1 MSPIKI
7 NYKPYKYQQ
16 EFHLDPSR
24 FRCIAG
30 GRRVGKTKMCVQ
42 ELIKHS
48 LEKPNQLA
56 FWVAPTFRDARE
68 VGFEEF
74 LTHVETLAPAI
85 ANLHSTQLKVTFTNG
100 SKIYF
105 KGSDNPDSLRGRGLT
120 LVIFDEAAFCKD
132 GVWQTIVRPALS
144 DRNGKAVLI
153 STPNGFNWFKDIYE
167 SKVWSKYHWSTDKN
181 PLISEEELESVKA
194 EISEVDFNQEYLA
207 QFITRAGRVYADFDD
222 SNIIESFEPDMTR
235 YDLYLGMDF
244 GYAAPTAIAFLLVDR
259 ASPNRVIQFDEIY
272 IERTQMEDIISL
284 IRTKLGEYGLNVSNI
299 SMAFTDPAGNAEE
312 LSSGLSP
319 VDMLRA
325 ADIPVTN
332 KGSSIQAGL
341 ALVRSFIKNAK
352 GERRYVVTKNCK
364 ETIRCFRGYQYATGT
379 TLIVKEEALKDGIH
393 DHIMDAIRYFFVN
406 KFDHAKWVAKTPSQ
420 LPYTNTKQVKTT
432 KRCSNCK
439 RIFVSNTPKNEPPFL
454 CKDCKES

>member
-1 MSPIKI
+1 MNLIKI

-16 EFHLDPSR
+16 EFHLDGSR

-42 ELIKHS
+42 ELIKHA

-74 LTHVETLAPAI
+74 LTHVEALAPAI

-144 DRNGKAVLI
+144 DRKGRAVLI

-167 SKVWSKYHWSTDKN
+167 SDVWSRYHWSTDKN
-181 PLISEEELESVKA
+181 PLITKEELESVKR
-194 EISEVDFNQEYLA
+194 EISEIDFNQEYLA
-207 QFITRAGRVYADFDD
+207 QFITRAGRVYADFNDE
-222 SNIIESFEPDMTR
+222 NIINSFQPDMER

-244 GYAAPTAIAFLLVDR
+244 GYAAPTAIAFILVDR
-259 ASPNRVIQFDEIY
+259 ATQNKVIQFDEIY
-272 IERTQMEDIISL
+272 VERTQIEDIIAL
-284 IRTKLGEYGLNVSNI
+284 IRTKLGEYGLRQSDIN
-299 SMAFTDPAGNAEE
+299 MAFSDPAGNAEE

-319 VDMLRA
+319 VDMLRNA
-325 ADIPVTN
+325 GIPVIN

-341 ALVRSFIKNAK
+341 ALVRSFIKTVS
-352 GERRYVVTKNCK
+352 GDRRFFVTKQCIN
-364 ETIRCFRGYQYATGT
+364 TIKSFRGYQYATAAQG
-379 TLIVKEEALKDGIH
+379 VKEEALKDGIH
-393 DHIMDAIRYFFVN
+393 DHMMDAIRYFFVN
-406 KFDHAKWVAKTPSQ
+406 NFDHAKWVAQTPNQ
-420 LPYTNTKQVKTT
+420 LPYTISKSEKVI
-432 KRCSNCK
+432 KRCTTCRK
-439 RIFVSNTPKNEPPFL
+439 IFISNTPKNEPPYV
-454 CKDCKES
+454 CNDCKES